1 MVEKRFGFANKV
13 GNINTGKLA
22 LACNCTNKVH
32 IYQNPAC
39 GMFPL
44 QHFLALAVAKKK
56 KKKLGSDVKISYRWL
71 TKPNDRA

>member
-13 GNINTGKLA
+13 GNIHTGKLA
-22 LACNCTNKVH
+22 LASNCANKVH

-44 QHFLALAVAKKK
+44 
-56 KKKLGSDVKISYRWL
+56 
-71 TKPNDRA
+71 